1 MKKLVIILTILSAF
15 LFPVFAI
22 TSDEGTKLDGPKT
35 ADVEIRFDLTADGEN
50 STWTIG
56 FTDDI
61 SNLENNNTVEPL
73 QTDSVPLSLEGTR
86 GTLGENNLYVYWII
100 TGGQPLNITLSAD
113 KALNDVAS
121 NFMNWKI
128 EWDSSESGSEDK
140 TRQTLGT
147 EDVYDEEKQAGV
159 NYSNPL
165 PVFSRSVPSGSFES
179 GYADLT
185 ITTQDISTVDP
196 ANYAAKLILTISP
209 AGE

>member
-15 LFPVFAI
+15 LIPVFAI

-61 SNLENNNTVEPL
+61 SNLEKNNTVEPL
-73 QTDSVPLSLEGTR
+73 QTGSVPLSLEGTR

-121 NFMNWKI
+121 NYMNWEI
-128 EWDSSESGSEDK
+128 GWNSSESGSEEK
-140 TRQTLGT
+140 PRQTLGT
-147 EDVYDEEKQAGV
+147 QSEYTENQEGV
-159 NYSNPL
+159 NYSHPL

-179 GYADLT
+179 GSAELS
-185 ITTQDISTVDP
+185 IKTQDISGVTP
-196 ANYAAKLILTISP
+196 SSYAANLILTISP
-209 AGE
+209 AGD